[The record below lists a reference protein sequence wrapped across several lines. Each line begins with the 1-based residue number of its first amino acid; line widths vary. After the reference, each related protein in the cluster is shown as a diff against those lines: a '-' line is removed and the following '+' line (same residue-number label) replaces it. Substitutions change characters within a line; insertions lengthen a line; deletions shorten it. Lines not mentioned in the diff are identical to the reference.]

1 MTNVKPM
8 TDNTQ
13 FKYDKSV
20 FLLPALLVLVIWII
34 YWVEFKFHLN
44 FNRNGVFPRTLS
56 GLKGVFFS
64 PFIHSGTKHLFNNS
78 SPLFVLVASLL
89 YFYRKISFPILV
101 YGTLLTGLLTW
112 IIARPAYHIGASG
125 VIYMLVSFIFFSG
138 VFRKYYRLIA
148 LSLIIVFLY
157 GGMIWYILP
166 IKDGIS
172 WEGHL
177 SGFIVGLLFA
187 LFYKKTGPQARKYE
201 FTKTEFDTYF
211 DDDGNFSPPK
221 PAETKETKEIPDSST
236 NSTYTGV
243 VFKST
248 QTK

>member
-1 MTNVKPM
+1 MNLEQKTTNKE
-8 TDNTQ
+8 Q

-20 FLLPALLVLVIWII
+20 FLLPALFVIGIWLVYWI
-34 YWVEFKFHLN
+34 EFKFDLN
-44 FNRNGVFPRTLS
+44 FNRNGIFPRTLS

-138 VFRKYYRLIA
+138 VFRKYHRLIA
-148 LSLIIVFLY
+148 LSLVIVFLY
-157 GGMIWYILP
+157 GGLIWYIFP
-166 IKDGIS
+166 IKEGIS

-177 SGFIVGLLFA
+177 SGFVVGLA
-187 LFYKKTGPQARKYE
+187 LAIFYKKVGPQAQKYE
-201 FTKTEFDTYF
+201 YKETEFDTYF
-211 DDDGNFSPPK
+211 DEDGNFVPPTPK
-221 PAETKETKEIPDSST
+221 TNEVEESST
-236 NSTYTGV
+236 NTTYTKI
-243 VFKST
+243 VFKSND
-248 QTK
+248 TK